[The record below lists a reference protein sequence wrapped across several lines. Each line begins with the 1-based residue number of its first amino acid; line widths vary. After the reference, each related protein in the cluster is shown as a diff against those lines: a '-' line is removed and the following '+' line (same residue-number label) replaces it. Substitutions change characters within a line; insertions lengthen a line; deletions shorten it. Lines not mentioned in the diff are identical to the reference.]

1 MRIPLLIF
9 TCLIGTIISAQT
21 VVSSGLPT
29 VINIPPMPT
38 MKQVSKDWGPN
49 DTIMVPAIWYG
60 EDYDSFKMM
69 PYKVEDNIWISKLS
83 PEKLAKV
90 IKEWT
95 RLRNA
100 VYVCYPYA
108 RTAGYTI
115 NEINKQVEKVNSTAA
130 KKAIIKS
137 REKDLRK
144 QFAEPLSQ
152 LSVYQGK
159 VLMKLVNRQTGNNCY
174 DIVKEFKGGLNARL
188 YQTVLFFYGTSLKQ
202 KYDTNEQFDRDIE
215 NIVQEID
222 GAWYQNPYRVIS
234 Q

>member
-1 MRIPLLIF
+1 MRTRLIILLCF
-9 TCLIGTIISAQT
+9 LSTLLSAQT
-21 VVSSGLPT
+21 VVSTGLPA
-29 VINIPPMPT
+29 VINIPPPPT
-38 MKQVSKDWGPN
+38 MKEVAKDWGPN
-49 DTIMVPAIWYG
+49 DSIMVAAIWYG
-60 EDYDSFKMM
+60 EDYNSFKMM
-69 PYKVEDNIWISKLS
+69 PFKEEEHVWVSKLS

-90 IKEWT
+90 KKEWT

-115 NEINKQVEKVNSTAA
+115 NEINKQTEKVQSSSA

-137 REKDLRK
+137 REKELRK

-159 VLMKLVNRQTGNNCY
+159 VLMKLINRQTGNNCY

-222 GAWYQNPYRVIS
+222 GAWYQNPYRIIT

>member
-1 MRIPLLIF
+1 MRIQLLIF
-9 TCLIGTIISAQT
+9 TCFFGTIISAQT
-21 VVSSGLPT
+21 VISSGLPT
-29 VINIPPMPT
+29 VINIPPMPS
-38 MKQVSKDWGPN
+38 MKQVAKDWGPN
-49 DTIMVPAIWYG
+49 DTILVSAIWYG

-115 NEINKQVEKVNSTAA
+115 NEINKQVEKVSSSAA

-202 KYDTNEQFDRDIE
+202 KYDIGEQFDRDIE

-222 GAWYQNPYRVIS
+222 GAWYQNAYRVIS